1 MSEDLSVKYYQ
12 TNKESLQKKIEKDIS
27 AFLKKK
33 RKKVTIWLYT
43 IQKSTRR

>member
-12 TNKESLQKKIEKDIS
+12 TNKESLQKKDRE
-27 AFLKKK
+27 
-33 RKKVTIWLYT
+33 RVTIWLYT